1 MWKAL
6 APAELLVVVGL
17 FACGC
22 DQAQAQSKTGVRT
35 YGRVVAGVNY
45 LSNLDTGR
53 VSGNGNA
60 ISGSQWSVNGNVWG
74 TSMLGIAGVEDLGNG
89 LYAQFVLE
97 SGFEAAK
104 GVTTGGPG
112 IWTRRATVGLGGS
125 FGSLKLGRSLSL
137 PTETMWALDPSGQQA
152 VGTASLVKGRS
163 WTTNSNQI
171 DYTTPSIGGFTAQ
184 GVYGFGEAANSTRKG
199 RTGGVLLAY
208 TQPNYEL
215 RAMYDVAN
223 DSAGQYS
230 SLFQYSKEWTF
241 GATVS
246 VDKLKLFAGYQRLL
260 APAVV
265 SGPDKATHFWVG
277 ANYQILPA
285 LTLIGAAYHVNLNK
299 ATGRANL
306 LMLGANY
313 SLSQRTLLYVSIGTV
328 RNAAQTDFAVE
339 TYNGVMGKNQSA
351 FYTGISQSF

>member
-1 MWKAL
+1 ME
-6 APAELLVVVGL
+6 PAKLLIVVGL
-17 FACGC
+17 LACGC
-22 DQAQAQSKTGVRT
+22 GETLAQSKSGVTT

-45 LSNLDTGR
+45 QRNLNTGR
-53 VSGNGNA
+53 VDNNGNV
-60 ISGSQWSVNGNVWG
+60 ITGNQWSVNGNVWG

-89 LYAQFVLE
+89 TYAQFVLE

-171 DYTTPSIGGFTAQ
+171 DYITPSFGGFTAQ
-184 GVYGFGEAANSTRKG
+184 GVYGFGEVADSTRKG
-199 RTGGVLLAY
+199 RTGGISLAY
-208 TQPNYEL
+208 AQPNYEL
-215 RAMYDVAN
+215 RAMYDLAN
-223 DSAGQYS
+223 DSVGQYS

-241 GATVS
+241 GATAS

-265 SGPDKATHFWVG
+265 SGPDKASHFWVG
-277 ANYQILPA
+277 ANYQLLPA
-285 LTLIGAAYHVNLNK
+285 LTLIGGAYRVNLNK
-299 ATGRANL
+299 AAGHANL

-313 SLSQRTLLYVSIGTV
+313 SLSKRTLLYASIGKV